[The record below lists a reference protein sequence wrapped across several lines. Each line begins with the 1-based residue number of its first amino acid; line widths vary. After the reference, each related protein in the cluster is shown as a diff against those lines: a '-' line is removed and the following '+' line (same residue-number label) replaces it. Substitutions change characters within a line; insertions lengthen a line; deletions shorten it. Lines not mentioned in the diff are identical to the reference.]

1 MHIEKNVF
9 ENIFNTVMDIKGKTK
24 DNLDTR
30 RDLKSICNRPEL
42 KLDERRS
49 NVIPKVVYTLGNEQK
64 KVCEWIRGLKFPDR
78 YASNLAC
85 CVNMMELRMHG
96 MKSYNCHVLQ
106 KLIPIAFRKMLPEHV
121 WSALT
126 KVSLLLQ
133 TICST
138 TLDVHKLHE
147 LENSVAIILGN
158 LEKIFSSVFFNS
170 IEHLIVHLPYEAHIG
185 GPVQYSTLSWTCNP
199 NEACLEEMM
208 SARTTM
214 MDSRVCVKSSSYTDE
229 KNDFYGIIKEIIQ
242 LFKCC
247 WVDSIRGMK
256 VHPSYH
262 LIDVNFKKLYQKD
275 DPFILAQQ
283 AVQARRVVDDSKWT
297 ETGAYQP
304 KEVVPVPIVAVDNQ
318 SYNLRDP
325 NGVQVVL
332 EAAGTSRR

>member
-30 RDLKSICNRPEL
+30 RDLKSICNRLEL

-106 KLIPIAFRKMLPEHV
+106 KLIPIAFRKMLPGHV

-126 KVSLLLQ
+126 K
-133 TICST
+133 
-138 TLDVHKLHE
+138 
-147 LENSVAIILGN
+147 
-158 LEKIFSSVFFNS
+158 
-170 IEHLIVHLPYEAHIG
+170 
-185 GPVQYSTLSWTCNP
+185 
-199 NEACLEEMM
+199 
-208 SARTTM
+208 
-214 MDSRVCVKSSSYTDE
+214 
-229 KNDFYGIIKEIIQ
+229 
-242 LFKCC
+242 
-247 WVDSIRGMK
+247 
-256 VHPSYH
+256 
-262 LIDVNFKKLYQKD
+262 
-275 DPFILAQQ
+275 
-283 AVQARRVVDDSKWT
+283 ARRVVDDSKWT